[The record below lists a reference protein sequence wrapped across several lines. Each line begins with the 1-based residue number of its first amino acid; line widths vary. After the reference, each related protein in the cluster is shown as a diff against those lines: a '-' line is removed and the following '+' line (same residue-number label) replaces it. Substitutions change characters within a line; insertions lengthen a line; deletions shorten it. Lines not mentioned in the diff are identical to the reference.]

1 MLTIAN
7 RGLDNAGVRGRGV
20 MGLVRTSKNN
30 RQNARKEP
38 QLFADDYRGRV
49 PEAKRTKR
57 KRSLLG
63 RLISFFFVLS
73 FWGAVTAGLAFSY
86 IWFSLDA
93 RGLLQIPERQPGIM
107 MLASDGTVLS
117 EQGAFFGDTA
127 RISDLPDYVPNA
139 VIAIEDHRFRS
150 HYGIDPLGLSRAML
164 RNVLAGRMVQGG
176 STLTQQL
183 AKNLFLS
190 PEKTV
195 TRKAQEA
202 VLAIWLESKF
212 TKDEILQLYL
222 NRVYFAPNAI
232 GIEQAAHVLFN
243 KPAAEISIME
253 AATLAGMLK
262 APTTYNPTNHPEA
275 SATRAS
281 LVINAMVREEFI
293 SAEDGQTSILAP
305 SNLVSS
311 NYIPAKQ
318 YAVDW
323 IAEQLPLLVKNYEQ
337 SIVIETTIDPII
349 QANAEKSLRKR
360 LQESGKKLGVSE
372 GAVVVVDTSGAVTA
386 MVGGRSYKKSQ
397 YNRVTKAKR
406 QPGSAFKPFVYLTA
420 FQEGYRPDSIVID
433 EPVNIGGWSPQ
444 NYKNKYQGPV
454 TLENA
459 FALSI
464 NTVAAKLAQAVGP
477 ENVAITAER
486 LGILSNL
493 GHDAS
498 IALGTS
504 EVTPLELT
512 AAFVPFANGGKSVQ
526 PYVVR
531 RITTRDGQVLYE
543 RGGDGL
549 GQVVA
554 DRELGE
560 MNQLFRAVVRQ
571 GTATKAQFGDFD
583 IGGKTGTSQDYRDA
597 WFVGFTPYMV
607 TGVWMGNDNNSPTK
621 NLTGGSLPT
630 QVWRDVME
638 PAHKGFI
645 PSPLPG
651 YVEPV
656 VAQVEIEQ
664 PIVVSQAESPAQ
676 DEEVAIEEAP
686 PPPVKKKKKYLFDFL
701 FGKN

>member
-1 MLTIAN
+1 MAVFGGN
-7 RGLDNAGVRGRGV
+7 RNKRQKVR
-20 MGLVRTSKNN
+20 S
-30 RQNARKEP
+30 EP
-38 QLFADDYRGRV
+38 QLFSETYRGRV
-49 PEAKRTKR
+49 PEAKRSKR

-63 RLISFFFVLS
+63 RLIGFFFVLG
-73 FWGAVTAGLAFSY
+73 FWGTVAGGLAFAY
-86 IWFSLDA
+86 IWFSLDS
-93 RGLLQIPERQPGIM
+93 RGLLHIPEREPGIM

-117 EQGAFFGDTA
+117 EQGAFFGDAA

-150 HYGIDPLGLSRAML
+150 HYGVDPLGLVRAIT
-164 RNVLAGRMVQGG
+164 RNVLAGHMVQGG

-183 AKNLFLS
+183 AKNLFLT
-190 PEKTV
+190 PEKTI

-222 NRVYFAPNAI
+222 NRVFFAPNAS
-232 GIEQAAHVLFN
+232 GIEQAAHVFFN
-243 KPAAEISIME
+243 KSAAELSIME

-262 APTTYNPTNHPEA
+262 APTTYNPNNHPEA
-275 SATRAS
+275 SAARAS
-281 LVINAMVREEFI
+281 LVLNAMVRENFI
-293 SAEDGQTSILAP
+293 SAEDGQTSVTAP
-305 SNLVSS
+305 SSVVSS
-311 NYIPAKQ
+311 DYVPAKQ

-323 IAEQLPLLVKNYEQ
+323 IAEQLPLLVKNYDQ

-349 QANAEKSLRKR
+349 QNNAEKSLRKR

-372 GAVVVVDTSGAVTA
+372 GAVVVLDPSGAVTA

-420 FQEGYRPDSIVID
+420 FQDGYRPDSIEVD
-433 EPVNIGGWSPQ
+433 EPVNFGGWSPQ

-459 FALSI
+459 FAQSI

-486 LGILSNL
+486 LGIMSPL

-512 AAFVPFANGGKSVQ
+512 AAFVPFANGGKAVQ

-531 RITTRDGQVLYE
+531 RITTRSGQVLYE

-549 GQVVA
+549 GQVVTEN
-554 DRELGE
+554 ELGE
-560 MNQLFRAVVRQ
+560 MNQLFRAVVRH
-571 GTATKAQFGDFD
+571 GTATKAQFGNFD

-597 WFVGFTPYMV
+597 WFVGFTPYLV
-607 TGVWMGNDNNSPTK
+607 TGVWMGNDDNSPTK
-621 NLTGGSLPT
+621 NVTGGSLPT

-638 PAHKGFI
+638 PAHAGLI
-645 PSPLPG
+645 PSALPG
-651 YVEPV
+651 YVEPA
-656 VAQVEIEQ
+656 VAEVQLEDPLIVSDAQSPVQESDDPIMVE
-664 PIVVSQAESPAQ
+664 
-676 DEEVAIEEAP
+676 P
-686 PPPVKKKKKYLFDFL
+686 PLKKKKKKYLFDFI

>member
-1 MLTIAN
+1 MALFGAKKN
-7 RGLDNAGVRGRGV
+7 KRRQVR
-20 MGLVRTSKNN
+20 S
-30 RQNARKEP
+30 EP
-38 QLFADDYRGRV
+38 QLFAETYRGRV
-49 PEAKRTKR
+49 PEAKRIKR

-63 RLISFFFVLS
+63 RLIGFFFVLG
-73 FWGAVTAGLAFSY
+73 FWGAVAGGLAFAY
-86 IWFSLDA
+86 IWFSLDS
-93 RGLLQIPERQPGIM
+93 RGLLHIPEREPGIM
-107 MLASDGTVLS
+107 MLSSDGTVLS
-117 EQGAFFGDTA
+117 EQGAFFGDAA

-150 HYGIDPLGLSRAML
+150 HYGVDPLGLARAIT

-183 AKNLFLS
+183 AKNLFLT
-190 PEKTV
+190 PEKTI

-222 NRVYFAPNAI
+222 NRVFFAPNAS
-232 GIEQAAHVLFN
+232 GIEQAAHVFFN
-243 KPAAEISIME
+243 KSAAELSIME

-262 APTTYNPTNHPEA
+262 APTTYNPNNHPEA
-275 SATRAS
+275 SAARAT
-281 LVINAMVREEFI
+281 LVLNAMVRENFI
-293 SAEDGQTSILAP
+293 SAEDGQASITAP
-305 SNLVSS
+305 SSVVSS
-311 NYIPAKQ
+311 DYIPAKQ

-349 QANAEKSLRKR
+349 QNNAEKSLRKR

-372 GAVVVVDTSGAVTA
+372 GAVVTLDTSGAVVA

-420 FQEGYRPDSIVID
+420 FQDGYRPDSIEID
-433 EPVNIGGWSPQ
+433 EPVRYGNWAPQ

-486 LGILSNL
+486 LGIMSPL

-512 AAFVPFANGGKSVQ
+512 AAFVPFANGGKAVQ

-549 GQVVA
+549 GQVVT
-554 DRELGE
+554 ENNLGE
-560 MNQLFRAVVRQ
+560 MNQLFRAVVRH

-597 WFVGFTPYMV
+597 WFVGFTPYLV
-607 TGVWMGNDNNSPTK
+607 TGVWMGNDDNSPTK
-621 NLTGGSLPT
+621 NVTGGSLPT

-638 PAHKGFI
+638 PAHEGLI
-645 PSPLPG
+645 PSALPG
-651 YVEPV
+651 YAEPV
-656 VAQVEIEQ
+656 VAEVQAVEPIEVSEAQ
-664 PIVVSQAESPAQ
+664 SPVQESEDPIVVQPK
-676 DEEVAIEEAP
+676 
-686 PPPVKKKKKYLFDFL
+686 KKKKKYLFDFI

>member
-1 MLTIAN
+1 MALFGGGKTRKN
-7 RGLDNAGVRGRGV
+7 KGRSEPRLFSDTHRGEVTD
-20 MGLVRTSKNN
+20 
-30 RQNARKEP
+30 
-38 QLFADDYRGRV
+38 
-49 PEAKRTKR
+49 KRPTKR
-57 KRSLLG
+57 RKSILW
-63 RLISFFFVLS
+63 RLIKFFTTLG
-73 FWGAVTAGLAFSY
+73 FWGAVTGALAFGY
-86 IWFSLDA
+86 IWFSLDS
-93 RGLLQIPERQPGIM
+93 RGLLKIPERQPGIM
-107 MLASDGTVLS
+107 MLASNGTVLS

-127 RISDLPDYVPNA
+127 RIDELPDYVPNA

-150 HYGIDPLGLSRAML
+150 HYGVDPIGLARAML
-164 RNVLAGRMVQGG
+164 RNALAGHMVQGG

-212 TKDEILQLYL
+212 SKDEILQLYL
-222 NRVYFAPNAI
+222 NRVYFAPNAT
-232 GIEQAAHVLFN
+232 GIEQAAHVFFN
-243 KPAAEISIME
+243 KSAGELSIIE

-262 APTTYNPTNHPEA
+262 APTTYNPTNHAEA
-275 SATRAS
+275 SAARAK
-281 LVINAMVREEFI
+281 LVVDAMVRENFV
-293 SAEDGQTSILAP
+293 AVEDAQASLDAP
-305 SNLVSS
+305 SNVVTG

-323 IAEQLPLLVKNYEQ
+323 ISEQLPLLVKNYDQ
-337 SIVIETTIDPII
+337 SIVIETTIDPAI
-349 QANAEKSLRKR
+349 QSTAEKSLRKR
-360 LQESGKKLGVSE
+360 LQDNGKKLGVSE
-372 GAVVVVDTSGAVTA
+372 GAIVVLDTSGAVTA

-397 YNRVTKAKR
+397 YNRATKAKR

-420 FQEGYRPDSIVID
+420 FQDGYKPNSVEVD
-433 EPVNIGGWSPQ
+433 EPIKIGGWSPE

-454 TLENA
+454 TLEAA
-459 FALSI
+459 FAESI

-477 ENVAITAER
+477 ENVALTAER
-486 LGILSNL
+486 LGIMSPL

-512 AAFVPFANGGKSVQ
+512 AAFVPFANGGKAVQ
-526 PYVVR
+526 PYVVK
-531 RITTRDGQVLYE
+531 RITTKDGQVLYE
-543 RGGDGL
+543 HGGDGL

-560 MNQLFRAVVRQ
+560 MNQLFRSVVRY

-607 TGVWMGNDNNSPTK
+607 TGVWMGNDDNSPTK
-621 NLTGGSLPT
+621 KVTGGSLPT
-630 QVWRDVME
+630 LVWRDVME
-638 PAHKGFI
+638 SAHQGLIPAA
-645 PSPLPG
+645 LPG
-651 YVEPV
+651 YVEPETV
-656 VAQVEIEQ
+656 QQEIDQIAISDVEQDVTTPE
-664 PIVVSQAESPAQ
+664 Q
-676 DEEVAIEEAP
+676 DEIIEAP
-686 PPPVKKKKKYLFDFL
+686 PPKKKKKKYLFDFL

>member
-1 MLTIAN
+1 MALFGAKKN
-7 RGLDNAGVRGRGV
+7 KRRQVR
-20 MGLVRTSKNN
+20 S
-30 RQNARKEP
+30 EP
-38 QLFADDYRGRV
+38 QLFAETYRGRV
-49 PEAKRTKR
+49 PEAKRIKR

-63 RLISFFFVLS
+63 RLIGFFFVLG
-73 FWGAVTAGLAFSY
+73 FWGAVAGGLAFAY
-86 IWFSLDA
+86 IWFSLDS
-93 RGLLQIPERQPGIM
+93 RGLLHIPEREPGIM
-107 MLASDGTVLS
+107 MLSSDGTVLS
-117 EQGAFFGDTA
+117 EQGAFFGDAA

-150 HYGIDPLGLSRAML
+150 HYGVDPLGLARAIT

-183 AKNLFLS
+183 AKNLFLT
-190 PEKTV
+190 PEKTI

-222 NRVYFAPNAI
+222 NRVFFAPNAS
-232 GIEQAAHVLFN
+232 GIEQAAHVFFN
-243 KPAAEISIME
+243 KSAAELSIME

-262 APTTYNPTNHPEA
+262 APTTYNPNNHPEA
-275 SATRAS
+275 SAARAT
-281 LVINAMVREEFI
+281 LVLNAMVRENFI
-293 SAEDGQTSILAP
+293 SAEDGQASITAP
-305 SNLVSS
+305 SSVVSS
-311 NYIPAKQ
+311 DYIPAKQ

-349 QANAEKSLRKR
+349 QNNAEKSLRKR

-372 GAVVVVDTSGAVTA
+372 GAVVTLDTSGAVVA

-420 FQEGYRPDSIVID
+420 FQDGYRPDSIEID
-433 EPVNIGGWSPQ
+433 EPVRYGNWAPQ

-486 LGILSNL
+486 LGIMSPL

-512 AAFVPFANGGKSVQ
+512 AAFVPFANGGKAVQ

-549 GQVVA
+549 GQVVT
-554 DRELGE
+554 ENNLGE
-560 MNQLFRAVVRQ
+560 MNQLFRAVVQ
-571 GTATKAQFGDFD
+571 HGTATKAQFGDFD

-597 WFVGFTPYMV
+597 WFVGFTPYLV
-607 TGVWMGNDNNSPTK
+607 TGVWMGNDDNSPTK
-621 NLTGGSLPT
+621 NVTGGSLPT

-638 PAHKGFI
+638 PAHEGLI
-645 PSPLPG
+645 PSALPG
-651 YVEPV
+651 YAEPV
-656 VAQVEIEQ
+656 VAEVQAVEPIEVSEAQ
-664 PIVVSQAESPAQ
+664 SPVQESEDPIVVQPK
-676 DEEVAIEEAP
+676 
-686 PPPVKKKKKYLFDFL
+686 KKKKKYLFDFI

>member
-1 MLTIAN
+1 MALFGGGKTRKN
-7 RGLDNAGVRGRGV
+7 KGRSEPRLFSDTHRGEVTD
-20 MGLVRTSKNN
+20 
-30 RQNARKEP
+30 
-38 QLFADDYRGRV
+38 
-49 PEAKRTKR
+49 KRPTKR
-57 KRSLLG
+57 RKSILW
-63 RLISFFFVLS
+63 RLIKFFITLG
-73 FWGAVTAGLAFSY
+73 FWGAVTGALAFSY
-86 IWFSLDA
+86 IWFSLDS
-93 RGLLQIPERQPGIM
+93 RGLLKIPERQPGIM
-107 MLASDGTVLS
+107 MLASNGTVLS

-127 RISDLPDYVPNA
+127 RIDELPDYVPNA

-150 HYGIDPLGLSRAML
+150 HYGVDPIGLARAML
-164 RNVLAGRMVQGG
+164 RNALAGHMVQGG

-212 TKDEILQLYL
+212 SKDEILQLYL
-222 NRVYFAPNAI
+222 NRVYFAPNAT
-232 GIEQAAHVLFN
+232 GIEQAAGVFFN
-243 KPAAEISIME
+243 KSAGELSIVE

-262 APTTYNPTNHPEA
+262 APTTYNPTNHAEA
-275 SATRAS
+275 SAARAK
-281 LVINAMVREEFI
+281 LVVDAMVRENFVA
-293 SAEDGQTSILAP
+293 AEDAQASIEAP
-305 SNLVSS
+305 SNVVTG

-323 IAEQLPLLVKNYEQ
+323 ISEQLPLLVKNYDQ
-337 SIVIETTIDPII
+337 SIVIETTIDPAI
-349 QANAEKSLRKR
+349 QNTAEKSLRKR
-360 LQESGKKLGVSE
+360 LQDNGKKLGVSE
-372 GAVVVVDTSGAVTA
+372 GAIVVLDTSGAVTA

-420 FQEGYRPDSIVID
+420 FQDGYRPNSVELD
-433 EPVNIGGWSPQ
+433 EPIKIGGWSPE

-454 TLENA
+454 TLEAA
-459 FALSI
+459 FAESI

-477 ENVAITAER
+477 ENVALTAER
-486 LGILSNL
+486 LGIMSPL

-512 AAFVPFANGGKSVQ
+512 AAFVPFANGGKAVQ
-526 PYVVR
+526 PYVVK
-531 RITTRDGQVLYE
+531 RITTKDGQVLYE
-543 RGGDGL
+543 RAGDGL

-560 MNQLFRAVVRQ
+560 MNQLFRSVVRY

-597 WFVGFTPYMV
+597 WFVGFTPYLV
-607 TGVWMGNDNNSPTK
+607 TGVWMGNDDNSPTK
-621 NLTGGSLPT
+621 NVTGGSLPT

-638 PAHKGFI
+638 PAHEGLI
-645 PSPLPG
+645 PSALPG
-651 YVEPV
+651 YAEPV
-656 VAQVEIEQ
+656 VAEVQAEEPIEVSEAQ
-664 PIVVSQAESPAQ
+664 SPLQESEDPIVVQPK
-676 DEEVAIEEAP
+676 
-686 PPPVKKKKKYLFDFL
+686 KKKKKYLFDFI

>member
-1 MLTIAN
+1 MAVFGGN
-7 RGLDNAGVRGRGV
+7 RNKRQKVR
-20 MGLVRTSKNN
+20 S
-30 RQNARKEP
+30 EP
-38 QLFADDYRGRV
+38 QLFSETYRGRV
-49 PEAKRTKR
+49 PEAKRSKR

-63 RLISFFFVLS
+63 RLIGFFFVLG
-73 FWGAVTAGLAFSY
+73 FWGTVAGGLAFAY
-86 IWFSLDA
+86 IWFSLDS
-93 RGLLQIPERQPGIM
+93 RGLLHIPEREPGIM

-117 EQGAFFGDTA
+117 EQGAFFGDAA

-150 HYGIDPLGLSRAML
+150 HYGVDPLGLVRAIT
-164 RNVLAGRMVQGG
+164 RNVLAGHMVQGG

-183 AKNLFLS
+183 AKNLFLT
-190 PEKTV
+190 PEKTI

-222 NRVYFAPNAI
+222 NRVFFAPNAS
-232 GIEQAAHVLFN
+232 GIEQAAHVFFN
-243 KPAAEISIME
+243 KPAAELSIME

-262 APTTYNPTNHPEA
+262 APTTYNPNNHPEA
-275 SATRAS
+275 SAARAS
-281 LVINAMVREEFI
+281 LVLNAMVRENFI
-293 SAEDGQTSILAP
+293 SAEDGQTSVTAP
-305 SNLVSS
+305 SSVVSS
-311 NYIPAKQ
+311 DYVPAKQ

-323 IAEQLPLLVKNYEQ
+323 IAEQLPLLVKNYDQ

-349 QANAEKSLRKR
+349 QNNAEKSLRKR

-372 GAVVVVDTSGAVTA
+372 GAVVVLDPSGAVTA

-420 FQEGYRPDSIVID
+420 FQDGYRPDSIEVD
-433 EPVNIGGWSPQ
+433 EPVNFGGWSPQ

-459 FALSI
+459 FAQSI

-486 LGILSNL
+486 LGIMSPL

-512 AAFVPFANGGKSVQ
+512 AAFVPFANGGKAVQ

-531 RITTRDGQVLYE
+531 RITTRSGQVLYE

-549 GQVVA
+549 GQVVTEN
-554 DRELGE
+554 ELGE
-560 MNQLFRAVVRQ
+560 MNQLFRAVVRH
-571 GTATKAQFGDFD
+571 GTATKAQFGNFD

-597 WFVGFTPYMV
+597 WFVGFTPYLV
-607 TGVWMGNDNNSPTK
+607 TGVWMGNDDNSPTK
-621 NLTGGSLPT
+621 NVTGGSLPT

-638 PAHKGFI
+638 PAHAGLI
-645 PSPLPG
+645 PSALPG
-651 YVEPV
+651 YVEPA
-656 VAQVEIEQ
+656 VAEVQLEDPLIVSDAQSPVQESDDPIMVE
-664 PIVVSQAESPAQ
+664 
-676 DEEVAIEEAP
+676 P
-686 PPPVKKKKKYLFDFL
+686 PLKKKKKKYLFDFI

>member
-1 MLTIAN
+1 
-7 RGLDNAGVRGRGV
+7 
-20 MGLVRTSKNN
+20 MGLFVGKRNKRQRVRT
-30 RQNARKEP
+30 EP
-38 QLFADDYRGRV
+38 QLFADTDRSRV
-49 PEAKRTKR
+49 PDAKRQKR
-57 KRSLLG
+57 RRSLLG
-63 RLISFFFVLS
+63 RLIRFFFVLG
-73 FWGAVTAGLAFSY
+73 FWGTVVGCLGFAY

-93 RGLLQIPERQPGIM
+93 RGLLQIPEREPGIM

-127 RISDLPDYVPNA
+127 RLSELPDYVPNA

-150 HYGIDPLGLSRAML
+150 HYGVDPLGLARAIT
-164 RNVLAGRMVQGG
+164 RNVMAGHMVQGG

-183 AKNLFLS
+183 AKNLFLT

-195 TRKAQEA
+195 RRKAQEA

-222 NRVYFAPNAI
+222 NRVYFAPNAN
-232 GIEQAAHVLFN
+232 GIEQAAHVFFN
-243 KPAAEISIME
+243 KPAAELSIME

-262 APTTYNPTNHPEA
+262 APTTYNPTTHPEA
-275 SATRAS
+275 SAARAS
-281 LVINAMVREEFI
+281 LVVDAMVRENFI
-293 SAEDGQTSILAP
+293 TAEEGQASIVAP
-305 SNLVSS
+305 SSVVSS
-311 NYIPAKQ
+311 DYIPAKQ

-323 IAEQLPLLVKNYEQ
+323 IAEQLPLLVKSYDQ
-337 SIVIETTIDPII
+337 SIVIETTIDPVI
-349 QANAEKSLRKR
+349 QNNAEKSLRKR

-372 GAVVVVDTSGAVTA
+372 GAVVVLDTTGAVTA

-420 FQEGYRPDSIVID
+420 FQDGYRPDSVEID
-433 EPVNIGGWSPQ
+433 EPIRYGNWAPQ

-459 FALSI
+459 FAQSI
-464 NTVAAKLAQAVGP
+464 NTIAAKLAQAVGP
-477 ENVAITAER
+477 ENVALTAER
-486 LGILSNL
+486 LGIMSPL

-512 AAFVPFANGGKSVQ
+512 AAFVPFANGGKAVQ

-531 RITTRDGQVLYE
+531 RITTRGGKVLYE

-554 DRELGE
+554 DHELGE
-560 MNQLFRAVVRQ
+560 MNQLFRAVVQ
-571 GTATKAQFGDFD
+571 HGTATKAQFGDFD

-607 TGVWMGNDNNSPTK
+607 TGVWMGNDDNSPTK
-621 NLTGGSLPT
+621 NVTGGSLPT
-630 QVWRDVME
+630 LVWRDVME
-638 PAHKGFI
+638 PAHDGLI
-645 PSPLPG
+645 PSALPG
-651 YVEPV
+651 YVEPA
-656 VAQVEIEQ
+656 VAEVQAED
-664 PIVVSQAESPAQ
+664 PIVVSEAVSPLQETDDSIMAQ
-676 DEEVAIEEAP
+676 PEP
-686 PPPVKKKKKYLFDFL
+686 KKKKKKYLFDFI

>member
-1 MLTIAN
+1 MALFGGRKN
-7 RGLDNAGVRGRGV
+7 KRQKVR
-20 MGLVRTSKNN
+20 N
-30 RQNARKEP
+30 EP
-38 QLFADDYRGRV
+38 QLFADTYRGRA
-49 PEAKRTKR
+49 PEAKRVKR

-63 RLISFFFVLS
+63 RLISIFFVLG
-73 FWGAVTAGLAFSY
+73 FWGAVAGGLGFAY

-93 RGLLQIPERQPGIM
+93 RGLLKIPEREPGIM
-107 MLASDGTVLS
+107 MLAVDGTVLS

-150 HYGIDPLGLSRAML
+150 HYGVDPLGLARAIT
-164 RNVLAGRMVQGG
+164 RNLLAGRMVQGG

-183 AKNLFLS
+183 AKNLFLT
-190 PEKTV
+190 PEKTY

-202 VLAIWLESKF
+202 VLAVWLESKF
-212 TKDEILQLYL
+212 SKDEILQLYL
-222 NRVYFAPNAI
+222 NRVFFAPNAN
-232 GIEQAAHVLFN
+232 GIEQASHVFFN
-243 KPAAEISIME
+243 KSAAELSIME

-262 APTTYNPTNHPEA
+262 APTTYNPNNHPEA
-275 SATRAS
+275 SAARAS
-281 LVINAMVREEFI
+281 LVLNAMVRENFI
-293 SAEDGQTSILAP
+293 SAEDGQASVTAP
-305 SNLVSS
+305 SSVVSS
-311 NYIPAKQ
+311 DYVPAKQ

-323 IAEQLPLLVKNYEQ
+323 IAEQLPLLVKNYDQ
-337 SIVIETTIDPII
+337 SIVIETTIDPAI

-372 GAVVVVDTSGAVTA
+372 GAVVVLDPSGAVTA
-386 MVGGRSYKKSQ
+386 MVGGRSYKRSQ

-420 FQEGYRPDSIVID
+420 FQDGYKPDSIEVD
-433 EPVNIGGWSPQ
+433 EPVNFGGWSPQ

-459 FALSI
+459 FAQSI

-477 ENVAITAER
+477 ANVAITAER
-486 LGILSNL
+486 LGIMSPL
-493 GHDAS
+493 GRDAS

-512 AAFVPFANGGKSVQ
+512 AAFVPFANGGKAVQ

-554 DRELGE
+554 DTELGE
-560 MNQLFRAVVRQ
+560 MNQLFRAVVRH

-607 TGVWMGNDNNSPTK
+607 TGVWMGNDDNSPTK
-621 NLTGGSLPT
+621 NVTGGSLPT

-651 YVEPV
+651 YVEPA
-656 VAQVEIEQ
+656 VAQVQVDE
-664 PIVVSQAESPAQ
+664 PVVVSEAQSPVQESEDLLIAQ
-676 DEEVAIEEAP
+676 P
-686 PPPVKKKKKYLFDFL
+686 PKKKKKRYLLDFL